1 MTGITR
7 ILLFKTDFPRVL
19 RFPVPQDKGNEG
31 SGDEIGSEEV
41 PRLQIKFL
49 DLDASRMAACYY
61 IGVDVGTA
69 SVRAAL
75 VASDGKIVSCATRP
89 LQIWQPLPDYYEQ
102 SSEDVWRNV
111 CLVVKVSKDLW
122 IIANRDLILEK

>member
-1 MTGITR
+1 
-7 ILLFKTDFPRVL
+7 
-19 RFPVPQDKGNEG
+19 
-31 SGDEIGSEEV
+31 
-41 PRLQIKFL
+41 
-49 DLDASRMAACYY
+49 MAVCYY

-75 VASDGKIVSCATRP
+75 VANDGKIVSCATRP

-111 CLVVKVSKDLW
+111 CSVVKVFVDNCNNRLDLGKFST
-122 IIANRDLILEK
+122 IDYSILRWQVTGEG

>member
-1 MTGITR
+1 
-7 ILLFKTDFPRVL
+7 
-19 RFPVPQDKGNEG
+19 
-31 SGDEIGSEEV
+31 
-41 PRLQIKFL
+41 
-49 DLDASRMAACYY
+49 MAACYY

-102 SSEDVWRNV
+102 SSEDVWNNV
-111 CLVVKVSKDLW
+111 CLVVKVSKDLC
-122 IIANRDLILEK
+122 IIAIRDLILEIMLM

>member
-1 MTGITR
+1 MYYEPATVGSVVYLWDKSEVLHQVLSFKSLRTR
-7 ILLFKTDFPRVL
+7 PLPHIGQYGCPRGQKRSL
-19 RFPVPQDKGNEG
+19 DY
-31 SGDEIGSEEV
+31 
-41 PRLQIKFL
+41 KFL
-49 DLDASRMAACYY
+49 AIYVSKMAAYYY

-102 SSEDVWRNV
+102 SSQDVWRNV
-111 CLVVKVSKDLW
+111 CLVVKVSSYYG
-122 IIANRDLILEK
+122 

>member
-1 MTGITR
+1 MSSKFEPNR
-7 ILLFKTDFPRVL
+7 CL
-19 RFPVPQDKGNEG
+19 GN
-31 SGDEIGSEEV
+31 
-41 PRLQIKFL
+41 KFL
-49 DLDASRMAACYY
+49 ALDASRMAACYYY

-102 SSEDVWRNV
+102 SSEDVWSNV

-122 IIANRDLILEK
+122 IIASRDLILEK